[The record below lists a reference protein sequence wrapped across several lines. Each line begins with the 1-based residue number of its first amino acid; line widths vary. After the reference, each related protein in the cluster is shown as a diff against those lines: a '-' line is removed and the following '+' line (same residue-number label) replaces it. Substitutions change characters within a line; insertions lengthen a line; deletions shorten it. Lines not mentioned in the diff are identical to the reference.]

1 AARISPQRHRL
12 PGRRPIVM
20 LTMTEPERPA
30 AGSPALYRALYG
42 FTPVEC
48 RLAAALLPG
57 NSLRRAADEAGLSY
71 ETARWYL
78 KSMFQKSGTSR
89 QSELIAR
96 LSAANAAYLR
106 LPDISGS
113 SP

>member
-1 AARISPQRHRL
+1 
-12 PGRRPIVM
+12 M
-20 LTMTEPERPA
+20 LTITEAERPA

-57 NSLRRAADEAGLSY
+57 VSLRRAAEEAGLTY

-78 KSMFQKSGTSR
+78 KVMFQKSGTAR

-96 LSAANAAYLR
+96 LSAATAASLR
-106 LPDISGS
+106 PPEDET
-113 SP
+113 